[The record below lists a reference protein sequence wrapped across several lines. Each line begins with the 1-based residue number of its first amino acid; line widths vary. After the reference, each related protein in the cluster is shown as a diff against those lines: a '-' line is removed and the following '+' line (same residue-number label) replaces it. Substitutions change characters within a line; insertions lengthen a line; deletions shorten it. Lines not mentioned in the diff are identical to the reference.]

1 MVKRHCVGHTLF
13 SFLRINSVTTSSNLS
28 KLFSAG
34 LINKKKWKE
43 KQTNK
48 LMIYLSFVKLY
59 FSSTF
64 NYIQFNHI
72 NLKFLPF
79 LQHLTDDFQIGNAM
93 RFFKNASKTQYSGR
107 KKVILKGRAQK
118 MCVHSPLKKV
128 AEESKKDKLIDFRRT
143 WN

>member
-28 KLFSAG
+28 KLFGAA
-34 LINKKKWKE
+34 LIDKKRKN
-43 KQTNK
+43 KQTNQ

-64 NYIQFNHI
+64 NYVQFNHI

-79 LQHLTDDFQIGNAM
+79 LQHLTDDFQIDNAM

-107 KKVILKGRAQK
+107 KK
-118 MCVHSPLKKV
+118 S
-128 AEESKKDKLIDFRRT
+128 S
-143 WN
+143 

>member
-1 MVKRHCVGHTLF
+1 MQWWNGNVLVTLYYF
-13 SFLRINSVTTSSNLS
+13 SEKQLRYNIISTLPIFVVVV
-28 KLFSAG
+28 
-34 LINKKKWKE
+34 LINQKN

-48 LMIYLSFVKLY
+48 LIIYLSFVKLY

-64 NYIQFNHI
+64 NYVQFNHI

-79 LQHLTDDFQIGNAM
+79 LQHLTDDFQIGNSM

-118 MCVHSPLKKV
+118 VCVHSPLKKV
-128 AEESKKDKLIDFRRT
+128 AEESNKDKLIDFRRT

>member
-34 LINKKKWKE
+34 LINKKNEKKN

-64 NYIQFNHI
+64 NYVQFSDI
-72 NLKFLPF
+72 KLDIKVPVLPSSP
-79 LQHLTDDFQIGNAM
+79 HVPCVSSRTHPK
-93 RFFKNASKTQYSGR
+93 RS
-107 KKVILKGRAQK
+107 KKVEKSR
-118 MCVHSPLKKV
+118 VRS
-128 AEESKKDKLIDFRRT
+128 
-143 WN
+143 

>member
-34 LINKKKWKE
+34 LINKKNEKKN

-64 NYIQFNHI
+64 NYVQFNYI
-72 NLKFLPF
+72 NLNINVSALPSAPHVR
-79 LQHLTDDFQIGNAM
+79 LQN
-93 RFFKNASKTQYSGR
+93 R
-107 KKVILKGRAQK
+107 
-118 MCVHSPLKKV
+118 
-128 AEESKKDKLIDFRRT
+128 
-143 WN
+143 

>member
-34 LINKKKWKE
+34 LINKKNEKKN

-79 LQHLTDDFQIGNAM
+79 LQHLTFDFQIGSAM
-93 RFFKNASKTQYSGR
+93 RFFKNASKTQYNGW
-107 KKVILKGRAQK
+107 KKAILRGRAQK

-128 AEESKKDKLIDFRRT
+128 AEESK
-143 WN
+143 